1 MTVPTMVLE
10 GATVAVSGTV
20 VVLAPS
26 PATRERVRVRA
37 VGLGADLPVPLAFFA
52 AFGKPARFA
61 AVTTTRA
68 CGCDGGLA
76 LGETS
81 GGVAFAALATLAT
94 ATSGFF
100 ATFAA
105 ATTGVFT
112 AFGVTASV
120 AGRLT
125 DFGGAAGGFMGDGLR
140 ALMDGTFAV
149 ATAVLLLL
157 GAVVLSDFFVVNL

>member
-1 MTVPTMVLE
+1 MALE

-20 VVLAPS
+20 VVLALS
-26 PATRERVRVRA
+26 PAARESVGLRA

-52 AFGKPARFA
+52 AFGEPARFA

-76 LGETS
+76 LGETL
-81 GGVAFAALATLAT
+81 GGAAFAALATLAA

-112 AFGVTASV
+112 AFGTTAFV

-125 DFGGAAGGFMGDGLR
+125 DFGGAAGGFMGDGLS
-140 ALMDGTFAV
+140 ALLDGAFAV
-149 ATAVLLLL
+149 ATVERLLLV
-157 GAVVLSDFFVVNL
+157 AVVLSDFFVVNL